1 MDHARYVIVGGGLAG
16 FNAIPAIRERD
27 ADGGIILVTDE
38 RERPYDR
45 VPLSKRYLQGA
56 LSRDGVFLRPPEF
69 FEEHRVELRTGHRAT
84 ALDVKAKSLS
94 LEDGTQLGYDKLLL
108 ATGGWPRRLALPGAD
123 LAGIHYLRTLEDSDA
138 LKEAMAQAKRL
149 VVVGGGFIGC
159 EVAAAGVM
167 KGLDA
172 TVVEVGPY
180 LLNLA
185 FDEPTGRWVMDY
197 LASKGMHVRCGERAM
212 AFRGEGG
219 HVTGVETST
228 GAVLPA
234 DFVVV
239 GVGLVPNTDLA
250 KAAGLTV
257 DNGIVVNERLET
269 SAPDVYAAGD
279 VARFYAPVFERH
291 LRVEH
296 YDVAVRH
303 GKVAGANMAGADL
316 AFTELPYFFSDMFE
330 LKIHVHGTLADH
342 DRILLRGERRL
353 TDQGGFVQFYMKGDR
368 IMAYLGVNRKLK
380 EERAAQKLI
389 LSGRRFPDPAP
400 LEDPSVDLAALA
412 G

>member
-1 MDHARYVIVGGGLAG
+1 MDEAKYVIVGGGLAG

-27 ADGGIILVTDE
+27 ADGRIVLVTDE
-38 RERPYDR
+38 KERPYDR
-45 VPLSKRYLQGA
+45 VPLSKRYLQGV
-56 LSRDGVFLRPPEF
+56 LSREGVFLRPQEF
-69 FEEHRVELRTGHRAT
+69 FEENRVELWAGRRAVK
-84 ALDVKAKSLS
+84 LDAKAKVLS
-94 LEDGTQLGYDKLLL
+94 LDDGREVRYEKLLL
-108 ATGGWPRRLALPGAD
+108 ATGGTPRRLSLPGSD
-123 LAGIHYLRTLEDSDA
+123 LQGILYLRTLEDSDA

-167 KGLDA
+167 KGLDT

-180 LLNLA
+180 LLNMA

-197 LASKGMHVRCGERAM
+197 LAAKGMRVRCGERA
-212 AFRGEGG
+212 AKFLGEGG
-219 HVTGVETST
+219 RVTAVETSSGT
-228 GAVLPA
+228 RLPA
-234 DFVVV
+234 DLVVV
-239 GVGLVPNTDLA
+239 GVGLIPNTDLA
-250 KAAGLTV
+250 KAAGLQV

-269 SAPDVYAAGD
+269 TAADVYAAGD
-279 VARFYAPVFERH
+279 AARFYAPVFERPI
-291 LRVEH
+291 RVEH

-303 GKVAGANMAGADL
+303 GKVAGANMAGADV
-316 AFTELPYFFSDMFE
+316 AFTDLPYFFSDMFE
-330 LKIHVHGTLADH
+330 LRIHVHGTLSDH

-353 TDQGGFVQFYMKGDR
+353 TEQGGFIQFYMKGPR

-389 LSGRRFPDPAP
+389 AARRTFEDTKP
-400 LEDPSVDLAALA
+400 LEDSSTDLVALA

>member
-1 MDHARYVIVGGGLAG
+1 MDAAKYVIVGGGLAG

-27 ADGGIILVTDE
+27 ADGRIVLVTDE
-38 RERPYDR
+38 KERPYDR

-56 LSRDGVFLRPPEF
+56 LSRDGVFLRPQEF
-69 FEEHRVELRTGHRAT
+69 YEENRVELCTGRKAT
-84 ALDVKAKSLS
+84 KLDVNAKALS
-94 LEDGTQLGYDKLLL
+94 LDDGRELHYEKLLL
-108 ATGGWPRRLALPGAD
+108 ATGGQPRRLTLPGAD
-123 LAGIHYLRTLEDSDA
+123 LRGIHYLRTLEDSDA
-138 LKEAMAQAKRL
+138 LKEAMAAAKRL

-159 EVAAAGVM
+159 EVAAAGVL
-167 KGLDA
+167 KGLDT

-197 LASKGMHVRCGERAM
+197 LAAKGMRVRCGKRA
-212 AFRGEGG
+212 AKFLGEGG
-219 HVTGVETST
+219 RVTGVETSD
-228 GAVLPA
+228 GEIVPA
-234 DFVVV
+234 DLVVV
-239 GVGLVPNTDLA
+239 GVGLIPNADLA
-250 KAAGLTV
+250 KAAGLRV
-257 DNGIVVNERLET
+257 DTGIVVNERLEA

-279 VARFYAPVFERH
+279 VARFYSPAFERH

-303 GKVAGANMAGADL
+303 GKVAGANMAGADI
-316 AFTELPYFFSDMFE
+316 AFAEPPYFFSDMFE
-330 LKIHVHGTLADH
+330 LRIHVHGTLADH
-342 DRILLRGERRL
+342 DRILLRGERKL
-353 TDQGGFVQFYMKGDR
+353 TDRGGFIQFYMKGPR

-389 LSGRRFPDPAP
+389 ASRRTFADTKP
-400 LEDPSVDLAALA
+400 LEDTGVDLVALA

>member
-1 MDHARYVIVGGGLAG
+1 MENAKYVIVGGGLAG

-27 ADGGIILVTDE
+27 ADGRIILVTDE

-56 LSRDGVFLRPPEF
+56 LSREGVFLRPLEF
-69 FEEHRVELRTGHRAT
+69 YEENRVELATGCKASR
-84 ALDVKAKSLS
+84 LDTVAHTVFLD
-94 LEDGTQLGYDKLLL
+94 DGRILGYGKLLL
-108 ATGGWPRRLALPGAD
+108 ATGGQPRHLPLPGAD
-123 LAGIHYLRTLEDSDA
+123 LPGIHYLRTLEDSDA
-138 LKEAMAQAKRL
+138 LKEAMGRAKRL

-167 KGLDA
+167 KGLDT

-180 LLNLA
+180 LLNMAL
-185 FDEPTGRWVMDY
+185 DEPMGRWVTDY
-197 LASKGMHVRCGERAM
+197 LLAKGMKARCGERA
-212 AFRGEGG
+212 ARFVEDHGRLSGI
-219 HVTGVETST
+219 ETSGGT
-228 GAVLPA
+228 TLPA
-234 DFVVV
+234 DLVVA
-239 GVGLVPNTDLA
+239 GVGLTPNTDLA
-250 KAAGLTV
+250 NAAGLEV

-303 GKVAGANMAGADL
+303 GKVAGANMAGASA
-316 AFTELPYFFSDMFE
+316 AFTDLPYFFSDMFE
-330 LKIHVHGTLADH
+330 LRIHVHGILNDH
-342 DRILLRGERRL
+342 DQVILRGERRL
-353 TDQGGFVQFYMKGDR
+353 TDQGGFAQFYLKGGR
-368 IMAYLGVNRKLK
+368 VMAYLGVNHKLK

-389 LSGRRFPDPAP
+389 ASRRAFGDTKP
-400 LEDPSVDLAALA
+400 LEDLGVDLTALA
-412 G
+412 A

>member
-1 MDHARYVIVGGGLAG
+1 MDSAKYVIVGGGLAG

-27 ADGGIILVTDE
+27 TDGRIVLVTE
-38 RERPYDR
+38 EKERPYDR

-69 FEEHRVELRTGHRAT
+69 YEENQVELANGRRA
-84 ALDVKAKSLS
+84 AKLDPKAKTVSLDNGRE
-94 LEDGTQLGYDKLLL
+94 LRYEKLLL
-108 ATGGWPRRLALPGAD
+108 ATGGSPRRLPLPGAD
-123 LAGIHYLRTLEDSDA
+123 LQGIHYLRTIKDSDE
-138 LKEAMAQAKRL
+138 LKAAMDHAKRL

-167 KGLDA
+167 KGLDT
-172 TVVEVGPY
+172 TVIEVGPY
-180 LLNLA
+180 LLNMA

-197 LASKGMHVRCGERAM
+197 LTSKGMKVRCGERASK
-212 AFRGEGG
+212 FLGERSR
-219 HVTGVETST
+219 VTGVETSA
-228 GAVLPA
+228 GATLPA
-234 DFVVV
+234 DLVVV

-250 KAAGLTV
+250 KAAGLEV
-257 DNGIVVNERLET
+257 DNGIVVNERLEA
-269 SAPDVYAAGD
+269 SLPDVYAAGD

-303 GKVAGANMAGADL
+303 GKVAGANMAGAGV
-316 AFTELPYFFSDMFE
+316 AFTDLPYFFSDMFE
-330 LKIHVHGTLADH
+330 LHIHVHGTLTDH
-342 DRILLRGERRL
+342 DRIILRGARHL
-353 TDQGGFVQFYMKGDR
+353 SDQGGFIQFYMKGAR

-389 LSGRRFPDPAP
+389 ASRREFSDAKP
-400 LEDPSVDLAALA
+400 LEDVNLDLVALA

>member
-1 MDHARYVIVGGGLAG
+1 MDQAKYVIVGGGLAG
-16 FNAIPAIRERD
+16 FNAIPPIRERD
-27 ADGGIILVTDE
+27 ADGRIVLVTDE
-38 RERPYDR
+38 KERPYDR

-69 FEEHRVELRTGHRAT
+69 FEENHVELRTGLRAT
-84 ALDVKAKSLS
+84 TLDARAKRLS
-94 LEDGTQLGYDKLLL
+94 LEDGTELGYEKLLL
-108 ATGGWPRRLALPGAD
+108 ATGGWPRRLPLPGAD
-123 LAGIHYLRTLEDSDA
+123 LRGIHYLRTLEDSDR
-138 LKEAMAQAKRL
+138 LKAAMEHSKRL

-167 KGLDA
+167 KGLEA

-185 FDEPTGRWVMDY
+185 FDEPTGRWVMGY
-197 LASKGMHVRCGERAM
+197 LAAKGMKVRCGERAM
-212 AFRGEGG
+212 RFHGEGG

-228 GAVLPA
+228 GAVIPA
-234 DFVVV
+234 DLVVV
-239 GVGLVPNTDLA
+239 GVGLIPNTDLA
-250 KAAGLTV
+250 QAAGLKV
-257 DNGIVVNERLET
+257 DNGIVVDEHLRS
-269 SAPDVYAAGD
+269 SALDVYAAGD

-303 GKVAGANMAGADL
+303 GKVAGANMAGGDA

-330 LKIHVHGTLADH
+330 LRVHVHGTLSDH
-342 DRILLRGERRL
+342 DRILLRGERKL
-353 TDQGGFVQFYMKGDR
+353 TDQGGFVQFYMKGNR

-389 LSGRRFPDPAP
+389 SSRTTFEDTGA
-400 LEDPSVDLAALA
+400 LEDPTSDLAALA
-412 G
+412 S

>member
-1 MDHARYVIVGGGLAG
+1 MEDATYVIVGGGLAG

-27 ADGGIILVTDE
+27 PEGRIVLVTDE

-56 LSRDGVFLRPPEF
+56 LSRNGVFLRPLEF
-69 FEEHRVELRTGHRAT
+69 YEENRVELVTGRKAMK
-84 ALDVKAKSLS
+84 LDVEAKALS
-94 LEDGTQLGYDKLLL
+94 LDDGRDLRYEKLLL
-108 ATGGWPRRLALPGAD
+108 ATGGEPRRLVLPGAD
-123 LAGIHYLRTLEDSDA
+123 LRGIHYLRTLEDSDA
-138 LKEAMAQAKRL
+138 LKEAMAPGKRL

-167 KGLDA
+167 RGLDT
-172 TVVEVGPY
+172 TVIEVGPY
-180 LLNLA
+180 LLNMA

-197 LASKGMHVRCGERAM
+197 LTAKGMKVRCDERA
-212 AFRGEGG
+212 ARFLGDGG
-219 HVTGVETST
+219 HVTGVETSGGVT
-228 GAVLPA
+228 VPA
-234 DFVVV
+234 DLVVV
-239 GVGLVPNTDLA
+239 GVGLIPNTDLA
-250 KAAGLTV
+250 RAAGIQV

-279 VARFYAPVFERH
+279 VARFYASVFERH

-303 GKVAGANMAGADL
+303 GKVAGANMAGANV
-316 AFTELPYFFSDMFE
+316 AFADIPYFFSDMFE
-330 LKIHVHGTLADH
+330 LRIHVHGTLTDH
-342 DRILLRGERRL
+342 DRILLRGERKL
-353 TDQGGFVQFYMKGDR
+353 TDQGGFIQFYMKGDR

-389 LSGRRFPDPAP
+389 ASRRTFEETES
-400 LEDPSVDLAALA
+400 LESPTTDLASLA

>member
-1 MDHARYVIVGGGLAG
+1 MEHAKYVIVGGGLAG

-27 ADGGIILVTDE
+27 PEEGIVLLTDE
-38 RERPYDR
+38 KERPYDR

-56 LSRDGVFLRPPEF
+56 LSRDGVFLRPAEF
-69 FEEHRVELRTGHRAT
+69 FEENRVELRTGHRAT
-84 ALDVKAKSLS
+84 ALDVKAKVLS
-94 LEDGTQLGYDKLLL
+94 MEDGTRLGYDRLLL
-108 ATGGWPRRLALPGAD
+108 ATGGWPRRLPLPGAD
-123 LAGIHYLRTLEDSDA
+123 LAGIHYLRTLADSDA
-138 LKEAMAQAKRL
+138 LKEAMGHAKRL

-180 LLNLA
+180 PLNLA

-197 LASKGMHVRCGERAM
+197 LSSKGMHVRCGERVM
-212 AFRGEGG
+212 KFLGEAG

-228 GAVLPA
+228 GAVVPA
-234 DFVVV
+234 DLVVV
-239 GVGLVPNTDLA
+239 GVGLIPNADLA
-250 KAAGLTV
+250 KAAGLAV
-257 DNGIVVNERLET
+257 DNGIVVNERLEA
-269 SAPDVYAAGD
+269 SVPDVYAAGD
-279 VARFYAPVFERH
+279 VARFYSPVFERY

-296 YDVAVRH
+296 YDVAVRQ
-303 GKVAGANMAGADL
+303 GKVAGANMAGAGVSF
-316 AFTELPYFFSDMFE
+316 AELPYFFSDMFE
-330 LKIHVHGTLADH
+330 LRIHVHGTLSDH
-342 DRILLRGERRL
+342 DRILLRGERKL
-353 TDQGGFVQFYMKGDR
+353 TDQGGFVQFYMKGPR

-389 LSGRRFPDPAP
+389 SLRREFTDTTPLVDPA
-400 LEDPSVDLAALA
+400 SDLVALA